1 MSPPGSGR
9 ITVFVPA
16 RAALVAREGARMA
29 EGSVVVILLAPVP
42 ERAAV
47 LARPADD

>member
-1 MSPPGSGR
+1 MAEGS
-9 ITVFVPA
+9 V
-16 RAALVAREGARMA
+16 
-29 EGSVVVILLAPVP
+29 EGSVVVIVLALVP